1 VIARAAV
8 AAFVASVA
16 LLAQPSIA
24 DASSRAVYGVQDDA
38 WLVHGPGTLE
48 SRLDVLDAMGVDVVR
63 YTVRWSLIA
72 ETRPQSEGDDR
83 DPAYDWSEPDAV
95 LRGLRRHGIDPV
107 VTLYGSPRWANGD
120 RSPNWAP
127 KSALAFGSFAR
138 AIASRYPWIRYWT
151 IWNEPNRPE
160 WLRPT
165 TPATYVRKI
174 LNPAYAAIR
183 ATIRDAR
190 VGGGMTAPRAG
201 TGGVSPVSWI
211 AAMGTLHARLDAYA
225 HHPYP
230 GKPQSETPW
239 SPACNRCSSITMAD
253 LERLVRLVRRAFGPK
268 RIWLTEFGYQTN
280 PPDAFLGVAPDRQAA
295 YVASA
300 ARRVEEAPSVDMLI
314 YFLVR
319 DDAAAE
325 GWQSGFFDEDGNP
338 KPSYTALR
346 FPLDVVS
353 RRGELVRL
361 WGHIRPG
368 EGSQAFRVRVW
379 AQGHWSW
386 VGGLRHT
393 SRRGAYSVTIRA
405 PKGALVQAWWALERA
420 YGLSVRV

>member
-1 VIARAAV
+1 MIVRAAL
-8 AAFVASVA
+8 AALVASVA
-16 LLAQPSIA
+16 VFAHVSTA

-38 WLVHGPGTLE
+38 WLAHGPGTLE
-48 SRLDVLDAMGVDVVR
+48 SRLDVLDRMGVDVVR
-63 YTVRWSLIA
+63 YTVRWYA
-72 ETRPQSEGDDR
+72 VAATRPLSEADDN
-83 DPAYDWSEPDAV
+83 DSAYDWREPDAV
-95 LRGLRRHGIDPV
+95 LQGLRRHGIDPV
-107 VTLYGSPRWANGD
+107 VTLYGSPRWANGG
-120 RSPNWAP
+120 RAANWAP
-127 KSALAFGSFAR
+127 TSALPFGSFAR
-138 AIASRYPWIRYWT
+138 AAALRYPWIRYWT

-165 TPATYVRKI
+165 TPTTYVRTI
-174 LNPAYAAIR
+174 LNPGYAAIH
-183 ATIRDAR
+183 ATNRDAR

-201 TGGVSPVSWI
+201 SGGVSPVSWI
-211 AAMGTLHARLDAYA
+211 AAMGKLHARLDAYA

-253 LERLVRLVRRAFGPK
+253 LDRLERLVRRAFGPK

-280 PPDAFLGVAPDRQAA
+280 PPDTFLGVPPDKQAA

-300 ARRVEEAPSVDMLI
+300 ARRVELARSVDMLI

-325 GWQSGFFDEDGNP
+325 GWQSGFFDVDGNP

-346 FPLDVVS
+346 FQLEIVS
-353 RRGELVRL
+353 RRSDLVRL
-361 WGHIRPG
+361 WGQIRPG
-368 EGSQAFRVRVW
+368 EGSQAFRVRVF
-379 AQGHWSW
+379 AQGRWSW
-386 VGGLRHT
+386 IGGMRRT
-393 SRRGAYSVTIRA
+393 SGRGTFSATIHA
-405 PKGALVQAWWALERA
+405 PKGALVQVWSALDRV